1 MSSESNPLKDRIS
14 KLSDEELLSMV
25 TAVEAGSPGSPDTK
39 VTAEAQ
45 TAKIFEWR
53 QGFNARFLIN
63 LDVRLRLFRAFAQ
76 SPGARAR
83 YIARRLGLHLPYV
96 EIWCTTA
103 YNLGLLRNMQTTDTS
118 GGSSPVIRLEVCLP
132 KEGRCR

>member
-1 MSSESNPLKDRIS
+1 
-14 KLSDEELLSMV
+14 
-25 TAVEAGSPGSPDTK
+25 VEAGRSGSPDTE

-83 YIARRLGLHLPYV
+83 DIARRLGLHLPYV

-103 YNLGLLRNMQTTDTS
+103 YSLGLLETCKPRTLPAVPHRSFAWKCAYRRRSDAGEGKTQTQF
-118 GGSSPVIRLEVCLP
+118 GPRKIHCG
-132 KEGRCR
+132 